1 MSKAVKLM
9 KDNASNPKLW
19 IALGIG
25 VVGVVILT
33 ETHRRRRR
41 PKATQRVDFGAF
53 VVRFDL
59 LPFPQPPPPAA
70 RLPLASL
77 TFAIK
82 DIFDVKDYVTGFGN
96 RDWER
101 THEAARKTAVA
112 VTALLKNGATCVGKT
127 VMDELAFG
135 ITGENVH
142 YGTPTNPQM
151 PSCIPGGSSTGSAV
165 AVATGLVDFAL
176 GLVLVK
182 CSFGK
187 VVLAFITFKLGKI
200 PTKNQGMRIYL
211 SFCTDTVG
219 CVRIP
224 ASFCGILGFR
234 PSHGA
239 VSMLGVLPNSQSL
252 DTVGWFA
259 RDPSILHRVGH
270 VLLQLNSV
278 EPRRT
283 RRLIFADDLFQ
294 LSKVPTQKTLYV
306 VSKAIENLSGS
317 ASEAYE
323 FWKVYRFKCA
333 QFKTVSRTI
342 IQVAK
347 WDIYFKS
354 ALFCNGFFA
363 KVFRRD

>member
-82 DIFDVKDYVTGFGN
+82 DMFVFSHSLLFFVCFIHLRVCKCQIEVYCSTFVCKEILYFFIYNKFGFGGFCRFDVKDYVTGFGN

-135 ITGENVH
+135 
-142 YGTPTNPQM
+142 
-151 PSCIPGGSSTGSAV
+151 
-165 AVATGLVDFAL
+165 
-176 GLVLVK
+176 
-182 CSFGK
+182 
-187 VVLAFITFKLGKI
+187 
-200 PTKNQGMRIYL
+200 
-211 SFCTDTVG
+211 
-219 CVRIP
+219 
-224 ASFCGILGFR
+224 
-234 PSHGA
+234 
-239 VSMLGVLPNSQSL
+239 
-252 DTVGWFA
+252 
-259 RDPSILHRVGH
+259 
-270 VLLQLNSV
+270 
-278 EPRRT
+278 
-283 RRLIFADDLFQ
+283 
-294 LSKVPTQKTLYV
+294 
-306 VSKAIENLSGS
+306 
-317 ASEAYE
+317 
-323 FWKVYRFKCA
+323 
-333 QFKTVSRTI
+333 
-342 IQVAK
+342 
-347 WDIYFKS
+347 
-354 ALFCNGFFA
+354 
-363 KVFRRD
+363 